1 MKNNN
6 GTSFLSPSCP
16 HLGVCCSSE
25 EGYSGASEGGGCVQ
39 LLHPRGLCLP
49 ARVREQV
56 EYPRLRTE
64 ALNRQNVVQ
73 TLGEVGGGGGGR
85 KEGRKG
91 GREGGREEE
100 IKGKERGGR
109 ENTEIV
115 QFRR

>member
-39 LLHPRGLCLP
+39 LLHPPGLCLP

-56 EYPRLRTE
+56 EYPRLRME

-85 KEGRKG
+85 KEGREG
-91 GREGGREEE
+91 GREGE
-100 IKGKERGGR
+100 IKGKGKRRR
-109 ENTEIV
+109 EM
-115 QFRR
+115 RREGEYRNRSI